1 MVVSYLFLQ
10 VSIET
15 PTFLDPQQSGT
26 QIKVMGLMLKV
37 TDLNFNSRLSSSLAP
52 LIMNIT

>member
-15 PTFLDPQQSGT
+15 PTFLDPQQSVT